1 MRTMAAASLLALVTT
16 FTVGA
21 AAMDPTAGPPK
32 PGKKCSVAA
41 EGVGADDGPGALG
54 PGGWGVAAVVGAA
67 LLVSRRRRS
76 S

>member
-16 FTVGA
+16 FTLGA
-21 AAMDPTAGPPK
+21 AAMEPTAGPPK

-41 EGVGADDGPGALG
+41 EGVGTDGGCPGAVG
-54 PGGWGVAAVVGAA
+54 AVAVVGAA